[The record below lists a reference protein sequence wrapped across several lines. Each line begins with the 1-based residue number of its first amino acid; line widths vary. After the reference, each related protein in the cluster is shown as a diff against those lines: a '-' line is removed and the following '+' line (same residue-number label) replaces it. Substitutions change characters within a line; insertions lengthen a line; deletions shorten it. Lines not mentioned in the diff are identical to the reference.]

1 VIALAIEALAA
12 SAVLMLAVLVMRG
25 PVRRAFGP
33 ELAYALWAI
42 PALRLILPPLPAAW
56 REQVATPIVDMGHQA
71 TAFIAPYVDAAPV
84 VVPEAAPVDLVGPAA
99 LLLWATG
106 AGAFL
111 LWQLAR
117 YRRFRVDLMRAAVP
131 LDRSGAVEIVES
143 DAATSPLAFGIVHR
157 VVAFPRDF
165 AERYDEGER
174 ALALAHELGHHRRGD
189 LYANWVALAVLA
201 LHWFNPIAWYAYRAF
216 RADQEM
222 ANDAGVIARLGVGAR
237 HAYGCAIVK
246 AAHGRALSP
255 ACHLHTIKDLK
266 GRLRMLGQKRASRT
280 RRVMGGAIGA
290 GLSLGALAVTA
301 SGTQAAERVRSKV
314 ETVTGVE
321 LAALDPV
328 AALTPIVAAAP
339 AAAPAP
345 AAGRERR
352 EPRVTVVRGRRTI
365 TYTGD
370 EAAAYIAAHP
380 VAIPPIPPV
389 PPMPPI
395 PELPKMTRV
404 PAIPSVPP
412 VPPIPATPAVPVL
425 AQQHCGGTGDARGE
439 VVIRERRGDREV
451 TVICTD
457 RIAARAA
464 ATAQMRAKMAER
476 QAAWAEKA
484 AEAAGRRAE
493 AEGRRAEAEGARAER
508 FAQATQ
514 RRALTSALAG
524 LERTRAGM
532 ARNGSLYGEH
542 REEALRGIDEA
553 IADMR
558 DEIRDIGR
566 D

>member
-1 VIALAIEALAA
+1 MIALAIEALAA
-12 SAVLMLAVLVMRG
+12 SAILMLTVLVLRG

-71 TAFIAPYVDAAPV
+71 SAFIAPYMDAAPV
-84 VVPEAAPVDLVGPAA
+84 VVPEAPPVDVVGPAV
-99 LLLWATG
+99 LLLWGMG

-117 YRRFRVDLMRAAVP
+117 YWRFRVELMRAAVP

-143 DAATSPLAFGIVHR
+143 DAATGPLAFGIVHR

-189 LYANWVALAVLA
+189 LYANWFALAVLA

-280 RRVMGGAIGA
+280 RRAVGGAIGA
-290 GLSLGALAVTA
+290 GLSIGALAVTA

-321 LAALDPV
+321 FASLDPV
-328 AALTPIVAAAP
+328 AVLTPVAAVAPPAAP
-339 AAAPAP
+339 AAAP
-345 AAGRERR
+345 GRDRR
-352 EPRVTVVRGRRTI
+352 EPRVTVIRDGRTI
-365 TYTGD
+365 TYTGQ
-370 EAAAYIAAHP
+370 EAADYIAKHP
-380 VAIPPIPPV
+380 VAIPPVPPV
-389 PPMPPI
+389 PPMPDLPRSVRVPVTPPI
-395 PELPKMTRV
+395 PPM
-404 PAIPSVPP
+404 PP
-412 VPPIPATPAVPVL
+412 VPAMPNVPVV

-464 ATAQMRAKMAER
+464 ATAKAQARFAER
-476 QAAWAEKA
+476 HAAWAEA
-484 AEAAGRRAE
+484 HAEAEGRRAE

-508 FAQATQ
+508 FAQDTQ

-524 LERTRAGM
+524 LQRTRAGM
-532 ARNGSLYGEH
+532 ARNGALSGEG
-542 REEALRGIDEA
+542 RDEALRGIDEA
-553 IADMR
+553 IADMK
-558 DEIRDIGR
+558 DQIREIGR